1 MTAESALGRVNDGI
15 SLLETGDRSR
25 AEMAFRDAIRLD
37 PGCAEAYLRLGW
49 ILAHYE
55 KNLDAGAVFQSALR
69 IDPDSA
75 AAHEGLGLVLFN
87 EGRHAAAEAE
97 YRQAIRLAPENA
109 IASSRLAESLYAQ
122 NRYIDAEIAARD
134 ATRTEPGLSM
144 AHVSLG
150 RALQR
155 LGQTAGAEQALR
167 TGVALDPRSAGAR
180 LALGS
185 LLGDAG
191 QSPEAEAELREA
203 IRLAPS
209 AAEAHRA
216 LGRLLS
222 SLGRDSEASA
232 EFRTAIRLAP
242 GDMSAQPDL
251 TALERELGDP
261 TKKWRYRAAAFR
273 QRGRRGEQTG
283 RQRTTVAPAV
293 LLRSPRA
300 RPLHRFTAGLIDLF
314 SVPLIGLFLFPE
326 HGYRLPVV
334 IGAACV
340 AANGYFEGKT
350 GRSLGKRVTGLRTI
364 DRKTGRY
371 IGGGKGVLRRVL
383 HILDYPLVGFLV
395 GLGSGKT
402 FADMLMGTIV
412 IWRPTGVTTRS
423 RRKIAALER
432 EDHRRLKRRYR
443 RAGRGYFFLN
453 VVVLD
458 MAGHWLRYPAWFLW
472 HITRRRPRRA
482 YYEDDGILEEDGTN
496 PYNGPTD
503 HD

>member
-15 SLLETGDRSR
+15 SHLEKGDLFR
-25 AEMAFRDAIRLD
+25 AEMTFRDAMRLD
-37 PGCAEAYLRLGW
+37 PDCAEAHLRLGW
-49 ILAHYE
+49 VLLNRE
-55 KNLDAGAVFQSALR
+55 KNLDAGAVFKSALR

-87 EGRHAAAEAE
+87 ERRHAAAEAE
-97 YRQAIRLAPENA
+97 YRQAIRLAPGNA

-134 ATRTEPGLSM
+134 AIRTEPGLST

-180 LALGS
+180 LALGL
-185 LLGDAG
+185 LLGDTG
-191 QSPEAEAELREA
+191 RSPEAEAELREA
-203 IRLAPS
+203 VRLAPS

-222 SLGRDSEASA
+222 SLGRVSEASA

-242 GDMSAQPDL
+242 GDVSAQPDL
-251 TALERELGDP
+251 TAMERELGDP
-261 TKKWRYRAAAFR
+261 TRKWLYQARAFR
-273 QRGRRGEQTG
+273 QRWRQEERTRKRG
-283 RQRTTVAPAV
+283 TTVAPAV

-300 RPLHRFTAGLIDLF
+300 RPLHRFTAGLIDVF
-314 SVPLIGLFLFPE
+314 WVPLMGLFLLPYY
-326 HGYRLPVV
+326 GYWLPVV

-350 GRSLGKRVTGLRTI
+350 GRSFGKGIIGLRTV
-364 DRKTGRY
+364 DGKTGRY
-371 IGGGKGVLRRVL
+371 IGGGKGVLRRAL
-383 HILDYPLVGFLV
+383 HLLDYPLLGFLV

-432 EDHRRLKRRYR
+432 EDHRRLKRGWR

-453 VVVLD
+453 VVMLD
-458 MAGHWLRYPAWFLW
+458 MAGHPLRGPAWFLW
-472 HITRRRPRRA
+472 HMTRRRPRRA
-482 YYEDDGILEEDGTN
+482 YYEDDGLPEEDRTY
-496 PYNGPTD
+496 PHDGPAD
-503 HD
+503 YH